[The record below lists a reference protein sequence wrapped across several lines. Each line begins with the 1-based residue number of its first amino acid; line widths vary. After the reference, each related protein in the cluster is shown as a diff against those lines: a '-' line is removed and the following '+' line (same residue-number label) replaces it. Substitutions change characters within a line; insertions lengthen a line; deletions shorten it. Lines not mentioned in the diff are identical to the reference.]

1 MREFVIMT
9 DSDTEIPYTFA
20 DEHQIPVF
28 LMPYTVD
35 GKEELYD
42 LGRNTD
48 FKGFYGV

>member
-28 LMPYTVD
+28 LMPYTCL
-35 GKEELYD
+35 LYTS
-42 LGRNTD
+42 RC
-48 FKGFYGV
+48 V